1 MVRPA
6 AGDISRRMIP
16 WVTVLGCFI
25 LLLSAVPSLAVTASA
40 EEGATVVSLTQSGCQ
55 FLEPEGED
63 HGYEP
68 ARPADCININAR
80 TSKKRLAAASVMR
93 LKPGAYIFR
102 VTNRDVP
109 YNLGFYIRSSSEV
122 LEPFKPSV
130 MGGGIE
136 TGTSRDYAI
145 RLEAG
150 EYVFSCPLNPTPS
163 YRLIVKP

>member
-1 MVRPA
+1 MLPA
-6 AGDISRRMIP
+6 A
-16 WVTVLGCFI
+16 
-25 LLLSAVPSLAVTASA
+25 PSIAANA
-40 EEGATVVSLTQSGCQ
+40 AADEAATVVTLTQSGCQ

-68 ARPADCININAR
+68 TRSADCIDINAR
-80 TSKKRLAAASVMR
+80 TSRKRLAAATVMR

-102 VTNRDVP
+102 ISNRDVP

-150 EYVFSCPLNPTPS
+150 EYVFSCPLNPTPN